1 MRGKKMTQRR
11 CGEETLCVLTC
22 CLCNLDIKKI
32 TPPANKPRFICK
44 SLG

>member
-1 MRGKKMTQRR
+1 MREKVTKQCYGKD
-11 CGEETLCVLTC
+11 TLCTLTC

-32 TPPANKPRFICK
+32 TLPANKPRFICK